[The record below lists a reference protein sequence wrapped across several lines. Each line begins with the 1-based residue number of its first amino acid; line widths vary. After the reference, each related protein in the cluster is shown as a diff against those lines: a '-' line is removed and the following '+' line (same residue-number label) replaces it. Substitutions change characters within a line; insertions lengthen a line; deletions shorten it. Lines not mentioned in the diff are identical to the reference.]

1 MTKLS
6 LKVDE
11 LSVETFETLA
21 REMRSEIPAGVLTVI
36 ETCSCIEC
44 RTVTVG
50 RCCPP

>member
-21 REMRSEIPAGVLTVI
+21 KPAWAEVGVGVLTLYQ
-36 ETCSCIEC
+36 TCSCIDC
-44 RTVTVG
+44 ITATAG